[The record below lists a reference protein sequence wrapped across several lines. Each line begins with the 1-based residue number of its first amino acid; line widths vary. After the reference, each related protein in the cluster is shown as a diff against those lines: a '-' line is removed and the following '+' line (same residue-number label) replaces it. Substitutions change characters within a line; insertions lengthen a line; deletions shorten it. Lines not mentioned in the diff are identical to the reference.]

1 MRIVRKSRQQREV
14 NGWSDMKG
22 AAPTGIADAALQAA
36 YLPALLCS
44 LETLQGLPDE
54 ERLSTIFLYLLWWL
68 E

>member
-1 MRIVRKSRQQREV
+1 
-14 NGWSDMKG
+14 MKG
-22 AAPTGIADAALQAA
+22 AAPTGIADAALQAVD
-36 YLPALLCS
+36 LSALLCS